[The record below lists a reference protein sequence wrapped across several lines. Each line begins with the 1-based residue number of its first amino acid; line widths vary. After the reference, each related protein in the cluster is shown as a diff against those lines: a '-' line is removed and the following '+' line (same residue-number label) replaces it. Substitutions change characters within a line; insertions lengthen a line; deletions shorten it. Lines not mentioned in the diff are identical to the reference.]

1 MGEGCDG
8 VRSGRLDNFFCP
20 PSLSFCLPS
29 PSSSATMK
37 IFHEKA
43 PRSPPL
49 VCEKRDQSESVIE
62 AATVQRSTAPE
73 HGAMASRW
81 GILGCGKI
89 SSDFT
94 NCLKHNGSQVVACAS
109 RTLQSSEAFAKKH
122 KIDKAH
128 GSYQDLFADE
138 DVTIVYIGNVHVSRR
153 DVPQFHPSLVSMAC
167 SNTTS
172 SLSLCA
178 VPFLLENTIY
188 LSTFSRDRRTTV
200 WQWRRRL
207 GPASTSC
214 ARSPW
219 VRQCGNLPLAG
230 TDSLT
235 GDPPP
240 LLSLSLSVELGKE

>member
-1 MGEGCDG
+1 MRKDIKRLHELPQTQRLAGGRLCEQNPPVQRGLREKAQDRQGPRVVPGPLRGRGCDHR
-8 VRSGRLDNFFCP
+8 VHWKCP
-20 PSLSFCLPS
+20 RESTRRPSLP
-29 PSSSATMK
+29 
-37 IFHEKA
+37 
-43 PRSPPL
+43 
-49 VCEKRDQSESVIE
+49 
-62 AATVQRSTAPE
+62 
-73 HGAMASRW
+73 
-81 GILGCGKI
+81 
-89 SSDFT
+89 
-94 NCLKHNGSQVVACAS
+94 
-109 RTLQSSEAFAKKH
+109 
-122 KIDKAH
+122 
-128 GSYQDLFADE
+128 
-138 DVTIVYIGNVHVSRR
+138 
-153 DVPQFHPSLVSMAC
+153 PSLVSMAC
-167 SNTTS
+167 SNTPS

>member
-1 MGEGCDG
+1 
-8 VRSGRLDNFFCP
+8 
-20 PSLSFCLPS
+20 
-29 PSSSATMK
+29 
-37 IFHEKA
+37 
-43 PRSPPL
+43 
-49 VCEKRDQSESVIE
+49 
-62 AATVQRSTAPE
+62 
-73 HGAMASRW
+73 MASRW

-153 DVPQFHPSLVSMAC
+153 DVPQFPPSLVSMAC

-219 VRQCGNLPLAG
+219 VRKCGNLPLAG
-230 TDSLT
+230 TDLLT

-240 LLSLSLSVELGKE
+240 LLSLSVEL

>member
-1 MGEGCDG
+1 
-8 VRSGRLDNFFCP
+8 
-20 PSLSFCLPS
+20 
-29 PSSSATMK
+29 
-37 IFHEKA
+37 
-43 PRSPPL
+43 
-49 VCEKRDQSESVIE
+49 
-62 AATVQRSTAPE
+62 
-73 HGAMASRW
+73 MASRW

-230 TDSLT
+230 TDPLT

-240 LLSLSLSVELGKE
+240 PSLSLSLSVELGKE